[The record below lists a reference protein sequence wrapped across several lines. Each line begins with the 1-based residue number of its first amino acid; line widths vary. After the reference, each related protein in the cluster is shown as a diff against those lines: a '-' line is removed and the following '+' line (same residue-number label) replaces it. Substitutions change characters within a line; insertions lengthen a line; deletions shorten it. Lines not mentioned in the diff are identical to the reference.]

1 MISLRARVVRFMSNQ
16 YFRRITPETDVAA
29 LRASWDDLTSKLK
42 TAPGVRRR
50 EAIVE
55 DMYCE
60 WLVPEKSDETSAIL
74 YLHGGIYMVG
84 SATTHRRMVSYIARK
99 AGMRALIPN
108 YRLAPE
114 HPFPAA
120 VEDATMIYRKMLEKG
135 IAAEKIAIGGDS
147 AGGGLTMATLLALK
161 DAGDPLPGAAF
172 LMSPWLDL
180 AAQGETLVTR
190 ATLDPWFDP
199 ENMPEMVQ
207 RYCGDEDRKNP
218 LVSPLYGDLRGLPP
232 TLIQVGDH
240 EILLS
245 DSTRMADRLSDAGC
259 KVTLQVWPEMWHVF
273 QYFIG
278 QMPESKEAIA
288 DIATFLKKYVS

>member
-1 MISLRARVVRFMSNQ
+1 MSNQ
-16 YFRRITPETDVAA
+16 YFRRITPETDVVA
-29 LRASWDDLTSKLK
+29 LRNSWDELTSKLK

-50 EAIVE
+50 DANVE
-55 DMYCE
+55 DLHCE
-60 WLVPEKSDETSAIL
+60 WLVPEKCDEAPAIL

-84 SATTHRRMVSYIARK
+84 SATTHRRLVSYIARS

-120 VEDATMIYRKMLEKG
+120 IEDATLIYQKMLEKG
-135 IAAEKIAIGGDS
+135 IPPEQIAIGGDS
-147 AGGGLTMATLLALK
+147 AGGGLAMATLLALK
-161 DAGDPLPGAAF
+161 DAGDPLPCATF

-180 AAQGETLVTR
+180 AATGETLVTR

-199 ENMPEMVQ
+199 ANMPEMVE
-207 RYCGDEDRKNP
+207 RYCGDADRKNP
-218 LVSPLYGDLRGLPP
+218 LVSPLYGNLEGLPP

-245 DSTRMADRLSDAGC
+245 DSTRMADRLSDANC
-259 KVTLQVWPEMWHVF
+259 KITLQVWPEMWHVF

-278 QMPESKEAIA
+278 QMPESKEAIG
-288 DIATFLKKYVS
+288 DIAAFLKKYVV